1 MKTVEDAYQVI
12 ARALIDSADSG
23 WDKLLFDTRILST
36 NCSAMCLSGFL
47 VDVESSL
54 NFGFEKVF
62 LVNDAA
68 IFIRDNLLR
77 STGER
82 IWGLTF
88 TLYLDGKFN
97 IEYDYNKPEDYE
109 ETDEAISLSEALG
122 SLQGLP
128 EIKGRNKS

>member
-12 ARALIDSADSG
+12 ARALIDSADLG
-23 WDKLLFDTRILST
+23 WDKILFDTKILSA
-36 NCSAMCLSGFL
+36 NCSAMCLSSFL
-47 VDVESSL
+47 ADVDSSL
-54 NFGFEKVF
+54 DFGFEKVF

-88 TLYLDGKFN
+88 TLYHDGRFN
-97 IEYDYNKPEDYE
+97 IEYDYNKPEGYE
-109 ETDEAISLSEALG
+109 EADETISLSEALG
-122 SLQGLP
+122 GLQGLT
-128 EIKGRNKS
+128 EIKGRGKN